1 MLDYAILVISA
12 SDGVQSHTLTLW
24 RLLQKYSVP
33 TFLFINKMDLPDY
46 VRRHLVKRAHYER
59 CGINEW
65 NNIRYIYSKDD
76 SLNAAEI
83 KHILLDWVVPKL

>member
-1 MLDYAILVISA
+1 MD
-12 SDGVQSHTLTLW
+12 DGSTLSPDFTFED
-24 RLLQKYSVP
+24 KYYEE
-33 TFLFINKMDLPDY
+33 FYIEYCGLMDLPDY

-83 KHILLDWVVPKL
+83 KHILLDWVVPKM